1 MGLDLVKV
9 TGLASV
15 FSNILGAA
23 EFFVGV
29 LGLSDVVLVLLLL
42 VVR

>member
-1 MGLDLVKV
+1 VKV
-9 TGLASV
+9 NGFASV

-23 EFFVGV
+23 EFFDGV
-29 LGLSDVVLVLLLL
+29 WGLSDVVLVLLLL